1 MLFCSTHVLVRNN
14 EIVNNSFLQ
23 IKYKVIK
30 DMLEIFETKW
40 SEIRKVMSA
49 RLLEIIAKLAILNF
63 IINETKISFGHSLS
77 SHLISMPFYLVKS
90 KCTEI
95 ACQPTTLVF
104 Y

>member
-23 IKYKVIK
+23 IKYKVIR
-30 DMLEIFETKW
+30 DMLEIFEKW

-63 IINETKISFGHSLS
+63 IMK
-77 SHLISMPFYLVKS
+77 
-90 KCTEI
+90 EI
-95 ACQPTTLVF
+95 
-104 Y
+104 